1 MILWEGLLI
10 LVMIGLN
17 ALFALSEYAI
27 VSSRR
32 QRLETRLDDGDQG
45 ARAALKLVDGI
56 EEFIYAVQVGTTI
69 VGIFA
74 GALGGESLK
83 TALAS
88 FLVSVGLSASVA
100 GSLALLL
107 VVAAITYFTL
117 VLGELVPKRIAL
129 NDPERTASRVAR
141 LMGLLSRLLRP
152 AVKLVGGST
161 NLTLKML
168 GVTPPTDPSITEEEI
183 RALVRQG
190 TEEGVIAESEQDMVE
205 GIFQLNDRLASAL
218 MTARPDIE
226 WLDIESPPDE
236 LRQQIIASPYSR
248 FPVARGSLDELIGEV
263 SAKDLLLRE
272 WSDEE
277 FDLLASVRPS
287 LFVPEIMPAVSV
299 LEALRQ
305 SGTQMAVVI
314 DEYGSVVGVLTL
326 TDILEEIV
334 GDIPAPEDE
343 SEPQAV
349 QREDGS
355 WLIDGL
361 LPIDDFCRALDVDV
375 LPGQE
380 QGVYQTIG
388 GFVVMSLGRVPTA
401 TDSFEWLG
409 WRFEVMDMDGPRG
422 DKILVGRIPEV
433 TSDQAEDFE

>member
-10 LVMIGLN
+10 LVLIGLN
-17 ALFALSEYAI
+17 ALFALTEYAI

-32 QRLETRLDDGDQG
+32 QRLEMRLDEGDRG
-45 ARAALKLVDGI
+45 ARAALRLVDGI

-83 TALAS
+83 AELSAL
-88 FLVSVGLSASVA
+88 LVKVGLSPSVA
-100 GSLALLL
+100 GTVALLL
-107 VVAAITYFTL
+107 VVAVITYFTL

-141 LMGLLSRLLRP
+141 PMSLLGKLLRP

-161 NLTLKML
+161 DLVLKLL
-168 GVTPPTDPSITEEEI
+168 GVTPPTDPTITEEEI

-190 TEEGVIAESEQDMVE
+190 TQEGVIDEAEQDMVE
-205 GIFQLNDRLASAL
+205 GVFQLNDRLASAL

-226 WLDIESPPDE
+226 WLDVESAPDE
-236 LRQQIIASPYSR
+236 LRQQIMASPYSR

-272 WSDEE
+272 WSGES
-277 FDLLASVRPS
+277 FDLLASVQPS
-287 LFVPEIMPAVSV
+287 VFVPEIMPAMSV
-299 LEALRQ
+299 LEVLRQ

-343 SEPQAV
+343 GEPQAV

-355 WLIDGL
+355 WLVDGL
-361 LPIDDFCRALDVDV
+361 LPIDDFCRALDIAG

-388 GFVVMSLGRVPTA
+388 GFVVMSLGRVPAA

-409 WRFEVMDMDGPRG
+409 WRFEVMDMDGPRV
-422 DKILVGRIPEV
+422 DKILVERTAEAANDQPE
-433 TSDQAEDFE
+433 DYD

>member
-1 MILWEGLLI
+1 M
-10 LVMIGLN
+10 
-17 ALFALSEYAI
+17 
-27 VSSRR
+27 
-32 QRLETRLDDGDQG
+32 
-45 ARAALKLVDGI
+45 
-56 EEFIYAVQVGTTI
+56 
-69 VGIFA
+69 
-74 GALGGESLK
+74 
-83 TALAS
+83 
-88 FLVSVGLSASVA
+88 
-100 GSLALLL
+100 
-107 VVAAITYFTL
+107 
-117 VLGELVPKRIAL
+117 
-129 NDPERTASRVAR
+129 
-141 LMGLLSRLLRP
+141 
-152 AVKLVGGST
+152 
-161 NLTLKML
+161 
-168 GVTPPTDPSITEEEI
+168 
-183 RALVRQG
+183 
-190 TEEGVIAESEQDMVE
+190 
-205 GIFQLNDRLASAL
+205 
-218 MTARPDIE
+218 
-226 WLDIESPPDE
+226 
-236 LRQQIIASPYSR
+236 
-248 FPVARGSLDELIGEV
+248 
-263 SAKDLLLRE
+263 
-272 WSDEE
+272 
-277 FDLLASVRPS
+277 ASVRPS

-409 WRFEVMDMDGPRG
+409 WRFEVMDMDGPRV
-422 DKILVGRIPEV
+422 DKILVERIPEV